1 MLYIFENMA
10 ILVDYK
16 GIFEQLFRE
25 NYIRLCY
32 HACSFLNDDEAAKDV
47 VNDIFEKVWINF
59 EKIERS
65 QPVLPLLYT
74 LVRNRCVSLLRHKK
88 VKERFDQEW
97 RLKEEAIDE
106 GYMEYE
112 LMIERLRQSVE
123 NLPGQ
128 TKVVFRMC
136 FLDGKKYQEAAD
148 ELMISINTV
157 KTHINKA
164 LRLLREEYSDYS
176 LLLIIF
182 HSEG

>member
-1 MLYIFENMA
+1 
-10 ILVDYK
+10 
-16 GIFEQLFRE
+16 
-25 NYIRLCY
+25 
-32 HACSFLNDDEAAKDV
+32 
-47 VNDIFEKVWINF
+47 
-59 EKIERS
+59 
-65 QPVLPLLYT
+65 
-74 LVRNRCVSLLRHKK
+74 
-88 VKERFDQEW
+88 
-97 RLKEEAIDE
+97 
-106 GYMEYE
+106 MEYE

>member
-1 MLYIFENMA
+1 M
-10 ILVDYK
+10 YK
-16 GIFEQLFRE
+16 RQ
-25 NYIRLCY
+25 
-32 HACSFLNDDEAAKDV
+32 
-47 VNDIFEKVWINF
+47 
-59 EKIERS
+59 
-65 QPVLPLLYT
+65 
-74 LVRNRCVSLLRHKK
+74 
-88 VKERFDQEW
+88 
-97 RLKEEAIDE
+97 DE

-164 LRLLREEYSDYS
+164 CLLYTSVRMMFMPCVMSCVPWWELWE
-176 LLLIIF
+176 
-182 HSEG
+182 

>member
-47 VNDIFEKVWINF
+47 VNDVFEKVWINF

-97 RLKEEAIDE
+97 RLKEEAIGTYDRAIASICRE
-106 GYMEYE
+106 SARSNKGR
-112 LMIERLRQSVE
+112 IQD
-123 NLPGQ
+123 
-128 TKVVFRMC
+128 VF
-136 FLDGKKYQEAAD
+136 
-148 ELMISINTV
+148 S
-157 KTHINKA
+157 
-164 LRLLREEYSDYS
+164 
-176 LLLIIF
+176 
-182 HSEG
+182 